1 MASSLVFVA
10 LFVLSV
16 STGELRAHGLEDHNS
31 PILLSPEMYAYF
43 HPNTQQPN
51 TNLCNLPDCSFL
63 AATRQSASAHER
75 SRARRALAAGGI
87 AGIPVGFIF
96 AILFMAGVYYVIF
109 MRQVNAERAKYG
121 LQPDV

>member
-16 STGELRAHGLEDHNS
+16 SSGELRVHGLEDHNS
-31 PILLSPEMYAYF
+31 PIVLSPEMYVYF
-43 HPNTQQPN
+43 HPKTQQPN
-51 TNLCNLPDCSFL
+51 INLCNLPDCSFV

-75 SRARRALAAGGI
+75 SRALAAGGI

-96 AILFMAGVYYVIF
+96 GILFMAGVYYVIF

-121 LQPDV
+121 LQPDHV